1 MKRSIYDYDTMAEA
15 KQILAAI
22 KKKIDDEREEAIF
35 FRKRKDM
42 FSYWL
47 SWYFGIKVEV
57 MDEMEEDEEI
67 SIISWLNWWFGI
79 EFEFIDYDE
88 TENDNN
94 AGLADA

>member
-1 MKRSIYDYDTMAEA
+1 MRGNIYDYDTMAEA
-15 KQILAAI
+15 KQIIATMLRQGRE
-22 KKKIDDEREEAIF
+22 EREESVF

-57 MDEMEEDEEI
+57 MDEVEEDEEI
-67 SIISWLNWWFGI
+67 SILSWLNWWFGI

-88 TENDNN
+88 EENDNN